1 MDEIPT
7 PPDGGG
13 IFTGDRCGVYPKDK
27 VRRSSRVAEL
37 GLPKAAARR
46 VAAAAET
53 SRQVPFD
60 ASEGRGDGAAH
71 GDSAADLARQSPEDP
86 RGIPGPFRD
95 QPSAQEWEMI
105 LRMRAPLTARE
116 WGKILRARARVI
128 AQVGKSGREKSQERG
143 VKAAEGRETLSTERS
158 RQPVQVDDDVA
169 IHELGSKPVGTA
181 GVPPQQAPMSAPEN
195 SGVGGAAA
203 AATAGAA
210 ATDSAVLL
218 SAGLRVLPAAAATAA
233 TEGVVFLPASALAL
247 LPASGL
253 LPALSATAAA
263 TTAGAAATDVAVLLP
278 ATAAGKPG
286 LPLPLSATA
295 VAAGSGGPRGRPTVL
310 GAGETGP
317 ATAAQR
323 PPGRPLRQDAT
334 RERGLRRV
342 RPLRVGVRRVP

>member
-1 MDEIPT
+1 
-7 PPDGGG
+7 
-13 IFTGDRCGVYPKDK
+13 
-27 VRRSSRVAEL
+27 
-37 GLPKAAARR
+37 
-46 VAAAAET
+46 
-53 SRQVPFD
+53 
-60 ASEGRGDGAAH
+60 
-71 GDSAADLARQSPEDP
+71 
-86 RGIPGPFRD
+86 
-95 QPSAQEWEMI
+95 
-105 LRMRAPLTARE
+105 MRAPLTARE

-128 AQVGKSGREKSQERG
+128 AQVEKSGREKSQERG
-143 VKAAEGRETLSTERS
+143 VKAAEGREILSTGRS

-169 IHELGSKPVGTA
+169 IHEVGSKPVGTEGVVFLPPQQAPMSAPENSGVGGAAAAATA
-181 GVPPQQAPMSAPEN
+181 GAAATDSAVLLSAGLRVLPAAAATAATEGVVFLPPQQAPMSAPEN